1 MTEYIGLALIGL
13 SIIGLAVRTN
23 YLYRNA
29 RKQRLREAL
38 QEWVDMLVELYES
51 ESNEPRA

>member
-23 YLYRNA
+23 YLYRKA
-29 RKQRLREAL
+29 RAQRLHEAL
-38 QEWVDMLVELYES
+38 QSFVNELIDLYDS
-51 ESNEPRA
+51 EADEPRA

>member
-13 SIIGLAVRTN
+13 SIIGIVWRSV

-29 RKQRLREAL
+29 RKQRLHDAL
-38 QEWVDMLVELYES
+38 QEFIDELVDLYE
-51 ESNEPRA
+51 NDHEPRA